1 MKKIGLKIVILALVG
16 GLAATAYALLINTSI
31 THNSNP
37 TLVVTEKQHQFK
49 LILDDSISTPNPKI
63 KAESAVVFD
72 LESGKVILHK
82 NEESI
87 RSIASLTK
95 LATALVTVEAKT
107 DFDKIMTVTKEDR
120 DGAGRSRLRVGSK
133 AKLRDIFHLML
144 ICSDNC
150 AARVVAR
157 STEMSSDEFIAA
169 MNALSIKLGMMHTHF
184 ADPTGLDPRNMS
196 TAAEY
201 SVLLKTAFDNP
212 IIADAISKKN
222 YEFRAINGRR
232 TYTLHNTNRLLFGK
246 QNIIGGKTG
255 FIGEAGYC
263 LAFGAEDSSGRK
275 LGAVLLGAPTSGT
288 RFRDAVKLLASAAG
302 VKQSV
307 N

>member
-1 MKKIGLKIVILALVG
+1 MKKLWLKIVIFAIVG
-16 GLAATAYALLINTSI
+16 GLAATAYALLINTPLVHNNSQSI
-31 THNSNP
+31 A
-37 TLVVTEKQHQFK
+37 VKEKPKQFK
-49 LILDDSISTPNPKI
+49 LVLDDSTSAPNPKI
-63 KAESAVVFD
+63 KAEAAVVFD
-72 LESGKVILHK
+72 LESGRVLLHK

-95 LATALVTVEAKT
+95 LATALVSVESKI
-107 DFDKIMTVTKEDR
+107 DFDKVMTVTREDR
-120 DGAGRSRLRVGSK
+120 DGAGRSRLRVGSQ
-133 AKLRDIFHLML
+133 AKVRDIFHLML

-157 STEMSSDEFIAA
+157 STGMSSEEFVAA
-169 MNALSIKLGMMHTHF
+169 MNALAIKLGMMHTHF

-196 TAAEY
+196 TAVEY
-201 SVLLKTAFDNP
+201 SVLLKTAFDNVT
-212 IIADAISKKN
+212 IADVISKKN
-222 YEFRAINGRR
+222 YSFKPINGRR
-232 TYTLHNTNRLLFGK
+232 IYTLHNTNRLLFGK

-263 LAFGAEDSSGRK
+263 LAFGAEDTNGRK

-288 RFRDAVKLLASAAG
+288 RFRDAVKLLASAATL
-302 VKQSV
+302 KSTV